1 MIDIRCDDGTLP
13 SDSLLANFGAEME
26 ASLGKTGNTMKV
38 AELMRPGI
46 EAAGFTNIQH
56 RWYKVPFGGWA
67 RHPIYKEAGECKM
80 IEFKEGMQG
89 WVTWALTK
97 FGSPEPWSEEEVAV
111 YVVSSICRLVDSRV
125 CDANTSLG
133 QVSRGARPEMARLP
147 ATAACVGTEAS

>member
-13 SDSLLANFGAEME
+13 PDSLLANFGAEME

-111 YVVSSICRLVDSRV
+111 YVVSLICRLADSRA
-125 CDANTSLG
+125 CDANTSSV
-133 QVSRGARPEMARLP
+133 QVPPGTRPEMARLP

>member
-1 MIDIRCDDGTLP
+1 
-13 SDSLLANFGAEME
+13 ME

-38 AELMRPGI
+38 AELMRPGV

-111 YVVSSICRLVDSRV
+111 YVVSLIYRLEARRR
-125 CDANTSLG
+125 DANTLFRPSSARNSIRNGTSTSRSCVCGDRSLLMLR
-133 QVSRGARPEMARLP
+133 Q
-147 ATAACVGTEAS
+147 

>member
-1 MIDIRCDDGTLP
+1 MR
-13 SDSLLANFGAEME
+13 
-26 ASLGKTGNTMKV
+26 V
-38 AELMRPGI
+38 AELMRPSI

-111 YVVSSICRLVDSRV
+111 YVVSLTRPRV
-125 CDANTSLG
+125 N
-133 QVSRGARPEMARLP
+133 
-147 ATAACVGTEAS
+147 